1 MATSLSTSGRQAFF
15 IWFSQKALESLDS
28 AGFKYPSRPAIV
40 VTGGF
45 RTPNLLYSALRSGHT
60 DMLGIGRCSI
70 VCPQI
75 PNIMGDFEQRHGNS
89 DGDIPFGAT
98 PNFSASDKYLKW
110 WPIAA
115 LRNTFSKI
123 QLMGAGINL
132 AWYIYDYSSPACDSR
147 APTPR
152 GPHRYLSIDTR
163 TWLCNGWSLGTLS
176 DVLLVTKYKLKASLL
191 IASVGSTDFE
201 VWLVFIFIGKI

>member
-75 PNIMGDFEQRHGNS
+75 PNIMGDFERRHGNS

-132 AWYIYDYSSPACDSR
+132 AWYTITLRQLAIAELQRLEGHTDISQSTPEPDYAMDGLWALFR
-147 APTPR
+147 MFF
-152 GPHRYLSIDTR
+152 
-163 TWLCNGWSLGTLS
+163 WLP
-176 DVLLVTKYKLKASLL
+176 
-191 IASVGSTDFE
+191 STS
-201 VWLVFIFIGKI
+201 